1 MEQMMG
7 LLLIQFD
14 ERNRKNSPERP
25 RESYFVQYGKDQMA
39 ASNSW
44 TMQRNQLWITLTLTA
59 NQSAADVV
67 FRSASHFDFESLIFH
82 NREPDRWKSTHR
94 NTAMRFHLHLD
105 QYATIICARSRSQR
119 IISTRRLPEMIREM
133 KTLMLT
139 GFIYS
144 RMCDIIDWIS
154 NASLNRFY
162 KICGNYK
169 FELEISKSAKVERN
183 LW

>member
-1 MEQMMG
+1 MNRKLLRRKSIHNKTWALQSIVNPLKFRSREYFMEQMMG

-82 NREPDRWKSTHR
+82 NREPDRWKSTQYGDALSSAWSIR
-94 NTAMRFHLHLD
+94 NHYLCPFEITTNNQHA
-105 QYATIICARSRSQR
+105 QT
-119 IISTRRLPEMIREM
+119 TR
-133 KTLMLT
+133 
-139 GFIYS
+139 
-144 RMCDIIDWIS
+144 
-154 NASLNRFY
+154 N
-162 KICGNYK
+162 
-169 FELEISKSAKVERN
+169 N
-183 LW
+183 LWNENSNVHWIHLFPIVRYYLLL